1 MAHLLPLVLRLGLL
15 LALGLGD
22 RSPLL
27 PSLQK
32 QEKSNYF
39 QLDLTSAIPL
49 ILVPSVTCP
58 GSKLGA
64 KDYFEVWNMKKINII
79 KR

>member
-32 QEKSNYF
+32 QEKMKLFPAGSHLRHPVDF
-39 QLDLTSAIPL
+39 SPL
-49 ILVPSVTCP
+49 GHMSRLKTWCER
-58 GSKLGA
+58 LL
-64 KDYFEVWNMKKINII
+64 
-79 KR
+79 